1 MDHKEFI
8 SKLDEQRILDAIRS
22 TENMTSGEIRVYIS
36 HKERHDALAFAQRR
50 FRELG
55 MMKTR
60 ERNAVLI
67 YIVPRTQQFAVV
79 GDTGIHQK
87 CGNEFWQKIAAGMS
101 QRMKEHRFT
110 DAIVSAIEEAGSALQ
125 NHFPRQPN
133 DRNELPDEI
142 AGD

>member
-8 SKLDEQRILDAIRS
+8 NQLDEQRILDAIGRA
-22 TENMTSGEIRVYIS
+22 EKMTSGEMRVYIS

-55 MMKTR
+55 MTKTR

-87 CGNEFWQKIAAGMS
+87 CGNEFWQKIATGMS
-101 QRMKEHRFT
+101 QRMKESRFT
-110 DAIVSAIEEAGSALQ
+110 DAIVTAIDEAGAALQ
-125 NHFPRQPN
+125 SHFPRQAN